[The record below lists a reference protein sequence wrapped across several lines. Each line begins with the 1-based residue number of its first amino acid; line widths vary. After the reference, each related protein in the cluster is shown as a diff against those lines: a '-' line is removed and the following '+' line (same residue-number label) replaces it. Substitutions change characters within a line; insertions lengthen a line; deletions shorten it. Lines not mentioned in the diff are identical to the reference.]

1 MTDSIYRGDVAGAMP
16 QLKDLTHTNAAERV
30 REDMASAITALDF
43 LATSIGQLA
52 ALHEADEEEAI
63 LTEGRVF
70 ACKRQMIAAVTG
82 LLEAGND
89 NA

>member
-1 MTDSIYRGDVAGAMP
+1 MDIEYLSHSNSK
-16 QLKDLTHTNAAERV
+16 QRV

-52 ALHEADEEEAI
+52 DMHEADEEEAI
-63 LTEGRVF
+63 LAEGRVI
-70 ACKRQMIAAVTG
+70 AVKRQMIAAVTG

>member
-1 MTDSIYRGDVAGAMP
+1 MTEFS
-16 QLKDLTHTNAAERV
+16 HTNAAERV

-43 LATSIGQLA
+43 LASSIGQLA
-52 ALHEADEEEAI
+52 ALHESDEEEAI
-63 LTEGRVF
+63 LTEGRVI
-70 ACKRQMIAAVTG
+70 AVKRQMIAAVTG

>member
-1 MTDSIYRGDVAGAMP
+1 MTNEFS
-16 QLKDLTHTNAAERV
+16 HTNAAERV

-63 LTEGRVF
+63 LAEGRII
-70 ACKRQMIAAVTG
+70 AAPRAMIAAVTG
-82 LLEAGND
+82 RLEAGND
-89 NA
+89 NT

>member
-1 MTDSIYRGDVAGAMP
+1 MNEFS
-16 QLKDLTHTNAAERV
+16 HTNAAERV

-52 ALHEADEEEAI
+52 ALHEADEEEAVI
-63 LTEGRVF
+63 TEGRVI
-70 ACKRQMIAAVTG
+70 AVKRQMIAAVTG

>member
-1 MTDSIYRGDVAGAMP
+1 MTNEFS
-16 QLKDLTHTNAAERV
+16 HTNAAERV

-52 ALHEADEEEAI
+52 AMHEADEEEAI
-63 LTEGRVF
+63 LTEGRVI
-70 ACKRQMIAAVTG
+70 AVKRQMIAAVTG

>member
-1 MTDSIYRGDVAGAMP
+1 MIEEF
-16 QLKDLTHTNAAERV
+16 THSNAQERV

-63 LTEGRVF
+63 ITEGRVI
-70 ACKRQMIAAVTG
+70 AVKRQMVAAVTG
-82 LLEAGND
+82 LLEAE
-89 NA
+89 

>member
-1 MTDSIYRGDVAGAMP
+1 MTEFS
-16 QLKDLTHTNAAERV
+16 HTNAAERV

-52 ALHEADEEEAI
+52 ALHESDEEEAI
-63 LTEGRVF
+63 LAEGRVI
-70 ACKRQMIAAVTG
+70 AAKREMVKAVTG
-82 LLEAGND
+82 LLEADND

>member
-1 MTDSIYRGDVAGAMP
+1 MNEFS
-16 QLKDLTHTNAAERV
+16 HTNAAERV

-52 ALHEADEEEAI
+52 ALHETDEEEAI
-63 LTEGRVF
+63 ITEGRVI
-70 ACKRQMIAAVTG
+70 AVKRQMIAAVTG

>member
-1 MTDSIYRGDVAGAMP
+1 MTNEFSR
-16 QLKDLTHTNAAERV
+16 TNAAERV

-43 LATSIGQLA
+43 LASSIGQLA

-63 LTEGRVF
+63 ITEARVI
-70 ACKRQMIAAVTG
+70 AVKRQMIAAVTG

>member
-1 MTDSIYRGDVAGAMP
+1 MNEFS
-16 QLKDLTHTNAAERV
+16 HTNAAERV

-52 ALHEADEEEAI
+52 AMHEADEEEAI
-63 LTEGRVF
+63 LTEGRVI
-70 ACKRQMIAAVTG
+70 AVKRQMIAAVTG

>member
-1 MTDSIYRGDVAGAMP
+1 MGEFS
-16 QLKDLTHTNAAERV
+16 HTNAAERV

-52 ALHEADEEEAI
+52 ALHESDEEEAI
-63 LTEGRVF
+63 LTEGRVI
-70 ACKRQMIAAVTG
+70 AVKRQMIAAVTG

>member
-1 MTDSIYRGDVAGAMP
+1 MIEEF
-16 QLKDLTHTNAAERV
+16 THTNAKERI

-63 LTEGRVF
+63 ITEGRVI
-70 ACKRQMIAAVTG
+70 AVKRQMIAAVTG
-82 LLEAGND
+82 LLEAE
-89 NA
+89 

>member
-1 MTDSIYRGDVAGAMP
+1 MINEFS
-16 QLKDLTHTNAAERV
+16 HTNAAERV

-63 LTEGRVF
+63 ITEGRVI
-70 ACKRQMIAAVTG
+70 AAKREMVKAVTG
-82 LLEAGND
+82 LLEAGDD
-89 NA
+89 NT

>member
-1 MTDSIYRGDVAGAMP
+1 MIEEF
-16 QLKDLTHTNAAERV
+16 THTNAQERV

-63 LTEGRVF
+63 ITEGRVI
-70 ACKRQMIAAVTG
+70 AAKREMVKAVTG
-82 LLEAGND
+82 LLEE
-89 NA
+89 

>member
-1 MTDSIYRGDVAGAMP
+1 MDAIDF
-16 QLKDLTHTNAAERV
+16 THSNLRERV

-63 LTEGRVF
+63 ITEGQVL
-70 ACKRQMIAAVTG
+70 AAKRKMVKAVTG
-82 LLEAGND
+82 LLEAE
-89 NA
+89 

>member
-1 MTDSIYRGDVAGAMP
+1 MTNEFS
-16 QLKDLTHTNAAERV
+16 HTNAAERV

-63 LTEGRVF
+63 ITEGRVI
-70 ACKRQMIAAVTG
+70 AVKRQMIEAVTG
-82 LLEAGND
+82 LLEAE
-89 NA
+89 

>member
-1 MTDSIYRGDVAGAMP
+1 MTDSIYRGDVAGVMP
-16 QLKDLTHTNAAERV
+16 QLKDLTHSNAQERV

-63 LTEGRVF
+63 ITAGRVI
-70 ACKRQMIAAVTG
+70 AVKRQMIAAVTG

>member
-1 MTDSIYRGDVAGAMP
+1 MTEFS
-16 QLKDLTHTNAAERV
+16 HTNAAERV

-63 LTEGRVF
+63 ITEGRVI
-70 ACKRQMIAAVTG
+70 AVKRQMIAAVAG

>member
-1 MTDSIYRGDVAGAMP
+1 MGEFS
-16 QLKDLTHTNAAERV
+16 HTNTAERV

-63 LTEGRVF
+63 LAEGRVI
-70 ACKRQMIAAVTG
+70 AAKREMVKAVTG
-82 LLEAGND
+82 LLEAE
-89 NA
+89 

>member
-1 MTDSIYRGDVAGAMP
+1 MTNEFS
-16 QLKDLTHTNAAERV
+16 HTNAAERV

-52 ALHEADEEEAI
+52 ALHESDEEEAI
-63 LTEGRVF
+63 LTEGRVI

>member
-1 MTDSIYRGDVAGAMP
+1 MGEFS
-16 QLKDLTHTNAAERV
+16 HTNAAARV

-52 ALHEADEEEAI
+52 ALHETDEEEAI
-63 LTEGRVF
+63 ITEGRVI
-70 ACKRQMIAAVTG
+70 AVKRQMIAAVTG

-89 NA
+89 NT

>member
-1 MTDSIYRGDVAGAMP
+1 MIEEF
-16 QLKDLTHTNAAERV
+16 THTNAQERV

-63 LTEGRVF
+63 ITEGRVL
-70 ACKRQMIAAVTG
+70 AIKRQMIAAVTG